1 MSASRY
7 LVGYRPHERGQDA
20 LSLGV
25 TLAQSFGAGL
35 DLVFVVREH
44 SAFAPAYPPVGREE
58 PLIARQ
64 AREWL
69 EEAAAGVP
77 DDVEVAVHVRYGPS
91 VAEGLMATADELGSA
106 LIVIG
111 SGGAGLIRRHEL
123 GDVASTLLHHAS
135 RPVTLV
141 PRAYRAQ
148 GPIEQIDVAVGL
160 RTGGQALLDEAV
172 KVAARRDL
180 PLRLITMVDI
190 DSVTDGHDAGADD
203 AGSADA
209 ASAGRTGGDPDAF
222 VRAHV
227 DGLLDRA
234 VTRYGH
240 PASTRIVTAR
250 GGIRTAIEA
259 VDWDESSILLVG
271 ASRLAQPRRFFL
283 GSTVHAMLRAL
294 TVPVVAVP
302 AGADDD
308 STAAGTAASPIPPQ
322 ETP

>member
-1 MSASRY
+1 MSEFRY

-25 TLAQSFGAGL
+25 TLAQSFGAAL

-77 DDVEVAVHVRYGPS
+77 DGVEVATHVRYGPS
-91 VAEGLMATADELGSA
+91 VAEGLMATADELDST

-111 SGGAGLIRRHEL
+111 SGDAGLIRRHEL

-135 RPVTLV
+135 RPVALV
-141 PRAYRAQ
+141 PRGHRAQ
-148 GPIEQIDVAVGL
+148 GPIEQIDAAVGL

-172 KVAARRDL
+172 QVAARRDL
-180 PLRLITMVDI
+180 PLRLVTMVDI
-190 DSVTDGHDAGADD
+190 DSCGADD
-203 AGSADA
+203 TDA
-209 ASAGRTGGDPDAF
+209 AATDAAIEPDAF

-227 DGLLDRA
+227 EGLLERA

-250 GGIRTAIEA
+250 GGIGPAIES
-259 VDWDESSILLVG
+259 VDWDDAAILLVG

-283 GSTVHAMLRAL
+283 GSTVHAMLRTL

-302 AGADDD
+302 AGAHDGA
-308 STAAGTAASPIPPQ
+308 TATPTSEQ